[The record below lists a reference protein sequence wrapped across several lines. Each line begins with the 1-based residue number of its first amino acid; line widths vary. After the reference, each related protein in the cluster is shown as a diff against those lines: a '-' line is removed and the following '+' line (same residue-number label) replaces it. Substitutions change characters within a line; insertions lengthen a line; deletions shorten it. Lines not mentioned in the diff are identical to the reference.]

1 MKKKFPEHIRRMQ
14 KIFDVPDEAVIE
26 VKLSEGDPRV
36 CDYCNDV
43 LVDEKGTRVRKTH
56 LTDYGLMC
64 ERCLGSMKPLATYS
78 EGQSVYYEHWYQDGI
93 AR

>member
-1 MKKKFPEHIRRMQ
+1 MKKCPEHIRKIQ
-14 KIFDVPDEAVIE
+14 KIFDIPDEAVIE

-43 LVDEKGTRVRKTH
+43 LVDEKGVTVQKTY

-64 ERCLGSMKPLATYS
+64 GRCIGSIKPIATYS
-78 EGQSVYYEHWYQDGI
+78 EGQSVFYEFWYQAGI

>member
-1 MKKKFPEHIRRMQ
+1 MKNCPEPVRKIQ
-14 KIFDVPDEAVIE
+14 KILGIPDEAVIE

-43 LVDEKGTRVRKTH
+43 LVDEKGITVQKAR

-64 ERCLGSMKPLATYS
+64 GKCIGNIKPLATYS
-78 EGQSVYYEHWYQDGI
+78 EGQSVFYESWYQAGI
-93 AR
+93 ER